1 MESQSDKNQNIS
13 FILSNIW
20 SRPRWFF
27 SIVTEQRYEKYM
39 WLFIYLG
46 VVAGNLNRV
55 KVNESDSIISIFLK
69 EFILNAALSVF
80 FYYAFAFLLSLVGRW
95 LAGVGEGRDIFRIMS
110 YAIIPGLL
118 LLLIHLIGISLF
130 GLAYFSEEF
139 WTGNSSQSL
148 SALKVVFNVIQ
159 IILALNIATFFII
172 GIATVQKF
180 AIWKAILN
188 LVLPV
193 FLFLGIAFLV
203 AVVSK

>member
-1 MESQSDKNQNIS
+1 MENQSDKNHNLS

-27 SIVTEQRYEKYM
+27 SFVTEQRYEKYM

-46 VVAGNLNRV
+46 IVAGNLTRI
-55 KVNESDSIISIFLK
+55 KVNENDSITSIFMK
-69 EFILNAALSVF
+69 EFILNAALSIF
-80 FYYAFAFLLSLVGRW
+80 FYYTFAFLLSLVGKW
-95 LAGVGEGRDIFRIMS
+95 LSGVGEGRDIFRIMS

-118 LLLIHLIGISLF
+118 LLLMHLIGVSLF
-130 GLAYFSEEF
+130 GFAYFSNEF
-139 WTGNSSQSL
+139 WIENASQSF
-148 SALKVVFNVIQ
+148 SALKVIFDVIQ
-159 IILALNIATFFII
+159 IILALNIAMFFII

-193 FLFLGIAFLV
+193 FIFLGVAFLI
-203 AVVSK
+203 AVVS